1 MDARRRARGFRAP
14 SGATT
19 GTSSLVVP
27 AAGRGARVVRPAGLA
42 ARRASRSRRQDG
54 GGDAVVRTVRRG
66 RRRHRPRPELRPGRC
81 ARPSPVPAESR
92 APTAVVFIFAT
103 ADSPSPSRA
112 GPKCEHCSGT
122 RDASLCR
129 FDDHDPHALSYAD
142 AVTVRC
148 SLAPRSRVLG
158 FAALAVSNNGGVDWI
173 ELASAEYAIV
183 NFIVPPRTDAAFAPH
198 AAPGVPAYFRGVHFA
213 VEGDPAAPPHGCAFD
228 GAPAASGAGG
238 GVSSALFRCE
248 TPTRGATRV
257 EIVPFGRRRT
267 DADAGTNAAA
277 RTDVALSVPSSRVA
291 VAAISSRGVGVGT
304 RGSGRAHAASAEGGG
319 TAFVVHLTVRRDDDS
334 DADADGDGDGSID
347 EKVDAISSSGFIG
360 DSARASGCLFGTTR
374 VSASRVAAD
383 GAAFECV
390 APARAPGFVFFA
402 AGARHAET
410 TRNDADASA
419 AVRGGDV
426 REPRPPPS
434 SWSSPT
440 SRASG
445 SRSRDP
451 PSPPPRDA
459 RGSISPRDPSS
470 PRRRPGRFVWRVAR
484 GARLS
489 TGRISPRSSTPTRT
503 TP

>member
-1 MDARRRARGFRAP
+1 MRNTDARRH
-14 SGATT
+14 
-19 GTSSLVVP
+19 
-27 AAGRGARVVRPAGLA
+27 
-42 ARRASRSRRQDG
+42 ARRD
-54 GGDAVVRTVRRG
+54 RTLRPKTNRRG
-66 RRRHRPRPELRPGRC
+66 RGNERRRADGRRALRPV
-81 ARPSPVPAESR
+81 VP
-92 APTAVVFIFAT
+92 
-103 ADSPSPSRA
+103 
-112 GPKCEHCSGT
+112 
-122 RDASLCR
+122 
-129 FDDHDPHALSYAD
+129 
-142 AVTVRC
+142 
-148 SLAPRSRVLG
+148 
-158 FAALAVSNNGGVDWI
+158 
-173 ELASAEYAIV
+173 
-183 NFIVPPRTDAAFAPH
+183 
-198 AAPGVPAYFRGVHFA
+198 
-213 VEGDPAAPPHGCAFD
+213 
-228 GAPAASGAGG
+228 
-238 GVSSALFRCE
+238 
-248 TPTRGATRV
+248 
-257 EIVPFGRRRT
+257 GRRRR
-267 DADAGTNAAA
+267 DFLAAA
-277 RTDVALSVPSSRVA
+277 STS
-291 VAAISSRGVGVGT
+291 GT

-390 APARAPGFVFFA
+390 APARAPGLCFSPRARDTPRRREA
-402 AGARHAET
+402 AP
-410 TRNDADASA
+410 TRVLRDA
-419 AVRGGDV
+419 RGGDV

-484 GARLS
+484 GEAFD
-489 TGRISPRSSTPTRT
+489 GRISPRSSPPTRT